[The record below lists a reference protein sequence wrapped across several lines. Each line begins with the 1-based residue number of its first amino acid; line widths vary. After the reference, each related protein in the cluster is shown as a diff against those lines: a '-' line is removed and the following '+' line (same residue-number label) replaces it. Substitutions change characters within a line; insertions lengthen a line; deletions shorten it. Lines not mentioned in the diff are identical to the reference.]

1 MFLSKLRNKKEVISW
16 SLYDFANQP
25 FTTIIVTFVYGAFFT
40 SVIASDENT
49 GTLLWTW
56 GIASTAI
63 IVSILSPILGALADK
78 GGFRKF
84 FLILF
89 TWICAIFSIL
99 LYFPQSGDVF
109 FALSLFVIANISFE
123 LGSVFC
129 NSYLQDLSEDSNI
142 GKISGFAWGLGFVG
156 GLLALFISFSL
167 FELNS
172 VGIRGINILVG
183 VWFLI
188 FSIPTFIFVK
198 DRKKD
203 KLTKKHFADSFTSI
217 KTTFKEVV
225 KYKIIMKFLIARLFY
240 NDGLITIFAM
250 GGIYA
255 VNTKELAFNMNEV
268 LVFGIVLNIAAA
280 IGSFVFGYL
289 EDLIGV
295 KKVINL
301 SLLVL
306 IFATLMAYI
315 SPETDY
321 PIEIFWIAG
330 VLVGL
335 MIGPNQSCSRSLMA
349 KLTPKEKQNEFF
361 GFFALTG
368 KATSFLGPILFGII
382 TFNFSQQ
389 VALWVVIFLFLIGL
403 ILFNRINF
411 QDE

>member
-49 GTLLWTW
+49 GTLFWTW

-188 FSIPTFIFVK
+188 FSIPTFLFVK

-203 KLTKKHFADSFTSI
+203 KLTKKHFVDSFDSI

-225 KYKIIMKFLIARLFY
+225 KYKIIMKFLIARLFF
-240 NDGLITIFAM
+240 NDGLITIFAL

-255 VNTKELAFNMNEV
+255 VDTLDFTFNEV
-268 LVFGIVLNIAAA
+268 MMLGIILNISAA

-289 EDLIGV
+289 EDKIGV
-295 KKVINL
+295 KKVINI
-301 SLLVL
+301 SLVVLV
-306 IFATLMAYI
+306 FSTLLAFIAPYFKFQK
-315 SPETDY
+315 
-321 PIEIFWIAG
+321 EIFWIAG
-330 VLVGL
+330 VLIGL
-335 MIGPNQSCSRSLMA
+335 MVGPNQSCSRSLMA

-368 KATSFLGPILFGII
+368 KATSFLGPVLFGII

-403 ILFNRINF
+403 ILFNKINF

>member
-156 GLLALFISFSL
+156 GLLALFISLSL

-203 KLTKKHFADSFTSI
+203 KLTKKHFVDSFVSI

-225 KYKIIMKFLIARLFY
+225 KYKIIMKFLIARLFF
-240 NDGLITIFAM
+240 NDGLITIFAL

-255 VNTKELAFNMNEV
+255 VDTLDFTFDEV
-268 LVFGIVLNIAAA
+268 MMLGIILNVSAS
-280 IGSFVFGYL
+280 IGSFIFGYL
-289 EDLIGV
+289 EDKIGV
-295 KKVINL
+295 KRVINI
-301 SLLVL
+301 SLIVLV
-306 IFATLMAYI
+306 FSTLLAFIAPYF
-315 SPETDY
+315 TFQK
-321 PIEIFWIAG
+321 EIFWVAG
-330 VLVGL
+330 VLIGL
-335 MIGPNQSCSRSLMA
+335 MVGPNQSCSRSLMA

-389 VALWVVIFLFLIGL
+389 VALWVVILLFIIGL
-403 ILFNRINF
+403 ILFNKINF

>member
-49 GTLLWTW
+49 GTLFWTW

-188 FSIPTFIFVK
+188 FSIPTFLFVK

-203 KLTKKHFADSFTSI
+203 KLTKKHFVDSFVSI

-225 KYKIIMKFLIARLFY
+225 KYKIIMKFLIARLFF
-240 NDGLITIFAM
+240 NDGLITIFSL

-255 VNTKELAFNMNEV
+255 VDTLDFTFDEV
-268 LVFGIVLNIAAA
+268 MMLGIVLNISAA

-289 EDLIGV
+289 EDKIGV
-295 KKVINL
+295 KKVINI
-301 SLLVL
+301 SLVVLV
-306 IFATLMAYI
+306 FSTLLAFIAPYFKFQK
-315 SPETDY
+315 
-321 PIEIFWIAG
+321 EIFWIAG
-330 VLVGL
+330 VLIGL
-335 MIGPNQSCSRSLMA
+335 MVGPNQSCSRSLMA

-368 KATSFLGPILFGII
+368 KATSFLGPVLFGII

-403 ILFNRINF
+403 ILFNKINF

>member
-156 GLLALFISFSL
+156 GLLALFISLSL

-203 KLTKKHFADSFTSI
+203 KLTKKHFVDSFVSI

-225 KYKIIMKFLIARLFY
+225 KYKIIMKFLIARLFF
-240 NDGLITIFAM
+240 NDGLITIFAL

-255 VNTKELAFNMNEV
+255 VDTLDFTFDEV
-268 LVFGIVLNIAAA
+268 MMLGIILNVSAS
-280 IGSFVFGYL
+280 IGSF
-289 EDLIGV
+289 
-295 KKVINL
+295 
-301 SLLVL
+301 
-306 IFATLMAYI
+306 IF
-315 SPETDY
+315 
-321 PIEIFWIAG
+321 
-330 VLVGL
+330 
-335 MIGPNQSCSRSLMA
+335 
-349 KLTPKEKQNEFF
+349 
-361 GFFALTG
+361 
-368 KATSFLGPILFGII
+368 
-382 TFNFSQQ
+382 
-389 VALWVVIFLFLIGL
+389 
-403 ILFNRINF
+403 
-411 QDE
+411 